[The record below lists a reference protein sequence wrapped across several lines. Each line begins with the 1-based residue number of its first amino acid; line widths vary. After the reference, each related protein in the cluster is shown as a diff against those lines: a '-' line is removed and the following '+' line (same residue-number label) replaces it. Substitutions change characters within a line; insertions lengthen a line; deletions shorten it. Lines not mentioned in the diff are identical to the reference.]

1 MEMQPGVKGLVV
13 PEQQTVPPAE
23 TTVNAPGVPATAG
36 PVPSQ
41 EAVLSRMVESV
52 VVTGIA

>member
-1 MEMQPGVKGLVV
+1 MEMQPGVKGLAV

-52 VVTGIA
+52 VVTRIA